1 MGMKKKLGMSLATAV
16 LGLGLIGGG
25 TFAYFND
32 TAEATSDFTAGT
44 LDLSTNPTTII
55 DIENMKPGDTMLR
68 PFHLT
73 NDGSLEIAEINLK
86 TDYNVS
92 TEESNEGQ
100 DFGDHIQVNFLM
112 NQTDEDLVIWSETLS
127 DLKNMSPDMIEVL
140 AETSENLG
148 PGDSDRFYV
157 QFEFVDNGKD
167 QNIFQ
172 GDSLELEWTF
182 EGKQGDGERK

>member
-1 MGMKKKLGMSLATAV
+1 MKKKLGMSLATAV